1 MRVAAVLVTHNR
13 PQLLLQALAA
23 LRAQTRP
30 LDAIY
35 VVDNG
40 SEPPCMPATIGAAG
54 NGMAGDGSAGN
65 GVAGNG
71 SAGNGAAGNAP
82 SGNGA
87 GGNCAAGN
95 GASSAG
101 TADTAGAAGTTGATS
116 ASSASSATEA
126 ARRHQVTLLRS
137 DTNRGGAG
145 GFALGMT
152 HAFAAGHDWIWLLD
166 DDAMAR
172 PDALAQLLDV
182 AAGTDARIGAVC
194 GTVREFGDIALRH
207 RRRYHLP
214 SAIELPLPRAAYDG
228 PPCRVDT
235 ASFVGFLVAA
245 DAIAEVG
252 MPERGFFLGY
262 DDTEYA
268 LRLGRAGRSVWL
280 VPASVV
286 DHLRTRRAR
295 LRAGPFGPK
304 HYFTIRNRIAVARA
318 YATLPVVP
326 TVVTLLFGL
335 ALWGA
340 SGGRLRRGA
349 IAILLRAIGDG
360 LHGRLGPFPETLA
373 RLPTRPVGRY
383 QGTAGPPR
391 AATGPAQGSTSPSQ
405 GPADPGPGR
414 A

>member
-30 LDAIY
+30 LDAMY

-40 SEPPCMPATIGAAG
+40 SEPPCMPGTIGAIDAV
-54 NGMAGDGSAGN
+54 DPP
-65 GVAGNG
+65 
-71 SAGNGAAGNAP
+71 GAAGP
-82 SGNGA
+82 GRQQ
-87 GGNCAAGN
+87 
-95 GASSAG
+95 
-101 TADTAGAAGTTGATS
+101 
-116 ASSASSATEA
+116 E
-126 ARRHQVTLLRS
+126 VTLLRS
-137 DTNRGGAG
+137 DTNLGGAG
-145 GFALGMT
+145 GFALGMA

-182 AAGTDARIGAVC
+182 VAGAGVDGDPTLGALC

-214 SAIELPLPRAAYDG
+214 TGIELPLPRAAYEG
-228 PPCRVDT
+228 APCRVDT

-245 DAIAEVG
+245 SAIAEVG

-280 VPASVV
+280 VPGSVV
-286 DHLRTRRAR
+286 EHLRARRAR

-326 TVVTLLFGL
+326 TVVTLLFAM
-335 ALWGA
+335 ALWAG

-349 IAILLRAIGDG
+349 VSTLLRAIGDG

-373 RLPTRPVGRY
+373 RLQARP
-383 QGTAGPPR
+383 AGPLQPSSAQG
-391 AATGPAQGSTSPSQ
+391 AAAPPQGST
-405 GPADPGPGR
+405 DTGPGR

>member
-35 VVDNG
+35 VVDNA
-40 SEPPCMPATIGAAG
+40 SDPPCMPATIGAAG
-54 NGMAGDGSAGN
+54 NGADS
-65 GVAGNG
+65 
-71 SAGNGAAGNAP
+71 NGAAG
-82 SGNGA
+82 S
-87 GGNCAAGN
+87 
-95 GASSAG
+95 
-101 TADTAGAAGTTGATS
+101 GAAGTPGATGTS
-116 ASSASSATEA
+116 GAAGA
-126 ARRHQVTLLRS
+126 ARRHPVTLLRS
-137 DTNRGGAG
+137 DTNLGGAG

-152 HAFAAGHDWIWLLD
+152 HAFADGHDWIWLLD

-182 AAGTDARIGAVC
+182 VAGTDARIGALC

-245 DAIAEVG
+245 ASIAEVG

-286 DHLRTRRAR
+286 EHLRARRAR

-349 IAILLRAIGDG
+349 VAILLRAIGDG

-373 RLPTRPVGRY
+373 RLPTRPAGPHR
-383 QGTAGPPR
+383 GTADPPR
-391 AATGPAQGSTSPSQ
+391 AATGPAQAMTGPSQ
-405 GPADPGPGR
+405 DPADIGPGR

>member
-35 VVDNG
+35 VVDNA
-40 SEPPCMPATIGAAG
+40 SEPPCIPATIGAPG
-54 NGMAGDGSAGN
+54 NSTASN
-65 GVAGNG
+65 GVAG
-71 SAGNGAAGNAP
+71 SGAAGGGAAGH
-82 SGNGA
+82 SATGSSAA
-87 GGNCAAGN
+87 GGGAAGG
-95 GASSAG
+95 GAAG
-101 TADTAGAAGTTGATS
+101 GRAAGGRAAGTTGTTS
-116 ASSASSATEA
+116 ASGTADAEH
-126 ARRHQVTLLRS
+126 RHGVTLLRS
-137 DTNRGGAG
+137 DTNLGGAG

-182 AAGTDARIGAVC
+182 VAGTDARIGAVC

-214 SAIELPLPRAAYDG
+214 SAIERPLPRAAYDG

-245 DAIAEVG
+245 GTIAEVG

-286 DHLRTRRAR
+286 EHLRARRAR
-295 LRAGPFGPK
+295 LRAGPFGAK

-326 TVVTLLFGL
+326 TLVTLLFGL
-335 ALWGA
+335 ALWSA

-349 IAILLRAIGDG
+349 VAVLLRAIGDG

-373 RLPTRPVGRY
+373 RLQTRPVGPY
-383 QGTAGPPR
+383 QGTADPPR
-391 AATGPAQGSTSPSQ
+391 AATGPPQGITSPSQ
-405 GPADPGPGR
+405 GPAGPGPGR

>member
-1 MRVAAVLVTHNR
+1 
-13 PQLLLQALAA
+13 
-23 LRAQTRP
+23 
-30 LDAIY
+30 
-35 VVDNG
+35 
-40 SEPPCMPATIGAAG
+40 
-54 NGMAGDGSAGN
+54 
-65 GVAGNG
+65 
-71 SAGNGAAGNAP
+71 
-82 SGNGA
+82 
-87 GGNCAAGN
+87 
-95 GASSAG
+95 
-101 TADTAGAAGTTGATS
+101 
-116 ASSASSATEA
+116 
-126 ARRHQVTLLRS
+126 VTLLRS
-137 DTNRGGAG
+137 DTNLGGAG

-182 AAGTDARIGAVC
+182 VAGTDARIGAVC

-214 SAIELPLPRAAYDG
+214 SAIERPLPRAAYAG

-245 DAIAEVG
+245 GAIAEVG

-286 DHLRTRRAR
+286 EHLRARRAR
-295 LRAGPFGPK
+295 LRAGPFGAK

-335 ALWGA
+335 ALWSA

-349 IAILLRAIGDG
+349 VAVLLRALGDG

-373 RLPTRPVGRY
+373 RLQTRLVGPH
-383 QGTAGPPR
+383 QGTADPPR
-391 AATGPAQGSTSPSQ
+391 AATGPPQGITSPSQ